1 MSPTIDP
8 AFGGPGTAL
17 SLVLVAYLLAGE
29 PVLGRLAY
37 RRMAATR
44 PTNPRALTGFLLLT
58 LAVQW
63 AMAAVVVVVVLGS
76 PGVDRADVGVAP
88 PRGGAGLAT
97 LGFTAA
103 FAVGLL
109 ASTLTLRRL
118 AAGGRPVP
126 GQAGF
131 AAMLPGNRAERA
143 LALAVAA
150 SAGICEELVYRGL
163 LIAVGVGLL
172 GLPAVAAAALSCLVF
187 GLAHLYQGVGGVIG
201 STLVGAVLAAVYLV
215 GASLL
220 APVLLHALLDA
231 RALLLVPP
239 PARARA

>member
-1 MSPTIDP
+1 M
-8 AFGGPGTAL
+8 
-17 SLVLVAYLLAGE
+17 
-29 PVLGRLAY
+29 
-37 RRMAATR
+37 
-44 PTNPRALTGFLLLT
+44 
-58 LAVQW
+58 
-63 AMAAVVVVVVLGS
+63 
-76 PGVDRADVGVAP
+76 AP

-109 ASTLTLRRL
+109 ASTLILRRL

-126 GQAGF
+126 GQAAF

-143 LALAVAA
+143 LALAVAV

-187 GLAHLYQGVGGVIG
+187 GLAHLYQGVGGVLG

-220 APVLLHALLDA
+220 APVLLHALLDV